1 MKIEVFREMHELN
14 VAFER
19 IIEGLRR
26 LEKFPFLCRELVQ
39 DTRAE
44 AVVLQVEANEFFFDK
59 FERIVGD
66 DARWAYKFLN
76 DTRERLKDPEDVYL
90 EVKHREEARKKK
102 GLPPRVTFL
111 ADWDSGDEQR
121 HDEEQAEKRK
131 RRAARKQRKTAPK
144 RNAKAKKTS
153 RVAATVVSDV
163 TVLPATENEP

>member
-1 MKIEVFREMHELN
+1 MKIEVFREMYELN
-14 VAFER
+14 EAFER

-26 LEKFPFLCRELVQ
+26 LEKFSFLCRELVQ

-44 AVVLQVEANEFFFDK
+44 AVVLQVQANEFFFDK

-76 DTRERLKDPEDVYL
+76 DTRERWKDPEDVYL
-90 EVKHREEARKKK
+90 EVEHREEARKKK

-131 RRAARKQRKTAPK
+131 KRAARKQRKAAPK
-144 RNAKAKKTS
+144 RNAKANKAS
-153 RVAATVVSDV
+153 RVAATAVSDV
-163 TVLPATENEP
+163 TVAPATENEP

>member
-1 MKIEVFREMHELN
+1 MKIEVFREMYELN
-14 VAFER
+14 EAFER
-19 IIEGLRR
+19 IIESLRR
-26 LEKFPFLCRELVQ
+26 LEKFPFLCRGLVQ
-39 DTRAE
+39 GTRAE

-59 FERIVGD
+59 FERIAGD

-121 HDEEQAEKRK
+121 YDEEQAEKRK
-131 RRAARKQRKTAPK
+131 KRAARKQRKTAPK
-144 RNAKAKKTS
+144 RNAKANKAS
-153 RVAATVVSDV
+153 RVPATVVSDV
-163 TVLPATENEP
+163 TVAPATENES

>member
-1 MKIEVFREMHELN
+1 MKIEVFREMYELN
-14 VAFER
+14 EAFGR

-26 LEKFPFLCRELVQ
+26 LEKFSFLCRELVQ

-44 AVVLQVEANEFFFDK
+44 AVVLQVQANEFFFDK

-76 DTRERLKDPEDVYL
+76 DRERWKDPEDVYL

-131 RRAARKQRKTAPK
+131 KRAARKQRKAAPK
-144 RNAKAKKTS
+144 RNAKANKAS
-153 RVAATVVSDV
+153 RVAATTVSDV
-163 TVLPATENEP
+163 TVAPATENEP